1 MSDNTRRNINRNPS
15 RPPRKNST
23 RRRSRAYIKRM
34 KRIRRIKL
42 ALFVTA
48 FALVILLAIWY
59 FSGAFDSPQQDTN
72 VNNTQA
78 TVATEVTTTPV
89 VNTATTLE
97 QYASANNLSINLW
110 PDYMVNM
117 YNKNPEARDFVINYP
132 TMKDQQ
138 FEIDL
143 SEYANTDG
151 IPLLMQWDQ
160 RWGYSKYGD
169 DIIAVSG
176 CGPTSLSMVCIGLL
190 GDTSLDPKTIAEF
203 SMENNYC
210 APGNGTFWTLMSE
223 GAPRLGVNT
232 EEVPLDENAL
242 KEKLEAGYPVICVV
256 GPGDFTD
263 GGHYMV
269 MTDYVDGKI
278 KINDPNSKEKT
289 DKLWS
294 YADIESQIE
303 NLWACSVG

>member
-1 MSDNTRRNINRNPS
+1 MSDNTNRNINRRPS

-42 ALFVTA
+42 ALFITA
-48 FALVILLAIWY
+48 FALVIILAISF
-59 FSGAFDSPQQDTN
+59 FSGAFNSPQPNTN
-72 VNNTQA
+72 NVETTVNVEA
-78 TVATEVTTTPV
+78 TTTPV
-89 VNTATTLE
+89 VNNATTLE
-97 QYASANNLSINLW
+97 QYAQANNLSLNLW

-117 YNKNPEARDFVINYP
+117 FNKNPEARDFVFNYP
-132 TMKDQQ
+132 TMKDQE

-143 SEYANTDG
+143 SEYANTEG

-160 RWGYSKYGD
+160 RWGYSKYGE

-223 GAPRLGVNT
+223 GAPRLGIYT

-269 MTDYVDGKI
+269 MTDYIDGKI
-278 KINDPNSKEKT
+278 KINDPNSRAKT

>member
-1 MSDNTRRNINRNPS
+1 MNNDIRRNVKRT
-15 RPPRKNST
+15 PRKNST
-23 RRRSRAYIKRM
+23 RGRSKAYLKRM
-34 KRIRRIKL
+34 KRNRRIKL
-42 ALFVTA
+42 AVYLVA
-48 FALVILLAIWY
+48 FATVIIIAICF
-59 FSGAFDSPQQDTN
+59 FSGAFNNPQPN
-72 VNNTQA
+72 VNDGNVEPAANVEGNSTSD
-78 TVATEVTTTPV
+78 
-89 VNTATTLE
+89 VNSATTLE
-97 QYASANNLSINLW
+97 QFAKANNLSLNQW
-110 PDYMVNM
+110 PDYVVHM
-117 YNKNPEARDFVINYP
+117 YEKNPETKDFVFNYP
-132 TMKDQQ
+132 LVKDKE
-138 FEIDL
+138 FDIDL

-160 RWGYSKYGD
+160 RWGYTPYGD

-203 SMENNYC
+203 SVENNYC

-223 GAPRLGVNT
+223 GAPRLGINT

-242 KEKLEAGYPVICVV
+242 KEKLEAGCPVICVV

-269 MTDYVDGKI
+269 MTDYIDGKI
-278 KINDPNSKEKT
+278 KINDPNSKANT

-303 NLWACSVG
+303 NLWACSV